1 MVLLLTDV
9 FLLLTQVLLW
19 LLIALVAW
27 FVLLKALPRAFLGGL
42 VLLLIVVVLVLA
54 FFQGPP
60 SGAGDVLEILW
71 RIISFPFTPLGLA
84 LVLLTVL
91 LTRSK
96 ISTVLRRT
104 ILILLT
110 LLALGSFPFVAY
122 YLAQELEMEA
132 IELVRPLPALNVP
145 GARRV
150 IVLLGQGTTRPFLR
164 PPQDTRPEAPPRVER
179 PIPPETFQILS
190 QIPIQLTERGDS
202 IIYAARLYQEEVA
215 KGSNP
220 VIVVSASSRPDR
232 LQKEG
237 ERREDASES
246 RDIQNFL
253 TQTLGIPVANIRLG
267 YEGNSVRRSAEEV
280 LRVLQ
285 QQGINGANQLVL
297 VTTAMNMNRAALT
310 FSSVFEEAF
319 VYARP
324 TDFRTLPPA
333 TRLSRLLR
341 GRDLVERQ
349 FQATDFLPSAEAFAL
364 TTEAFEEYINAF
376 YYFLRG
382 WIKPFRLPP
391 MPQNPVTTQPLLPRS
406 SAPNSPSTD
415 FSTSA
420 TPTSTSSPTPTFTS
434 SPTPTSTN
442 FSSPTSTPTFT
453 TSPTPNPTTGEANPT
468 SPATPS
474 GSRSK
479 PPRALW

>member
-19 LLIALVAW
+19 LLIGLVAW
-27 FVLLKALPRAFLGGL
+27 FVLLKALPKPFLGGL

-104 ILILLT
+104 ILIVLT
-110 LLALGSFPFVAY
+110 LLALGSLPFVAY

-132 IELVRPLPALNVP
+132 IELVRPLPALNIP
-145 GARRV
+145 GSQRV

-164 PPQDTRPEAPPRVER
+164 PSQDTRPDAPPKVER
-179 PIPPETFQILS
+179 PIAPETFQVLS
-190 QIPIQLTERGDS
+190 QLPIQLTERGDR
-202 IIYAARLYQEEVA
+202 ILYAARLYQEEVA
-215 KGSNP
+215 RGSNP

-232 LQKEG
+232 QQKEG
-237 ERREDASES
+237 EKREDVSES
-246 RDIQNFL
+246 RDIQTFL
-253 TQTLGIPVANIRLG
+253 TQTLGVRATDIRLD
-267 YEGNSVRRSAEEV
+267 YEGNSVRRSAEGV
-280 LRVLQ
+280 QRLLGQ
-285 QQGINGANQLVL
+285 QNINGANQLVL
-297 VTTAMNMNRAALT
+297 VTTGMNMHRAALT
-310 FSSVFEEAF
+310 FGSVFDEAF
-319 VYARP
+319 IYARP

-333 TRLSRLLR
+333 ANLSRLLR

-349 FQATDFLPSAEAFAL
+349 LQATDFLPSAEAFAL
-364 TTEAFEEYINAF
+364 STEAFEEYINAF

-391 MPQNPVTTQPLLPRS
+391 TPSPVVNDLRRVLLPV
-406 SAPNSPSTD
+406 
-415 FSTSA
+415 
-420 TPTSTSSPTPTFTS
+420 
-434 SPTPTSTN
+434 
-442 FSSPTSTPTFT
+442 
-453 TSPTPNPTTGEANPT
+453 
-468 SPATPS
+468 
-474 GSRSK
+474 
-479 PPRALW
+479 PPGMA